1 MHLLLWNYIPL
12 VLGRGFWVFNRAPKG
27 IIMGMFISMLC
38 ICDVILA
45 MEDPFRPPG
54 YKEKNSLQNISSKS
68 KTWYVNQILTSGNR
82 RIAIINNRAVKVGDK
97 VSGAKVIEI
106 MPSHVVLE
114 YNNKIFESTL
124 MLVHMKKLVAPN
136 ADH

>member
-68 KTWYVNQILTSGNR
+68 KTWDVNQILTSGNR
-82 RIAIINNRAVKVGDK
+82 RIAIINNRAVKVGEN
-97 VSGAKVIEI
+97 VGGAKVIEI
-106 MPSHVVLE
+106 
-114 YNNKIFESTL
+114 
-124 MLVHMKKLVAPN
+124 
-136 ADH
+136 